1 MRDGLATACLARVN
15 APDPETYQA
24 DARFAFKPINEIVT
38 ADVLE
43 ILQPLWARV
52 PETVEGSRSARKHS
66 GGGQSE
72 GSEDRRKPGPL
83 EGASQNLL
91 PQRKRLA

>member
-1 MRDGLATACLARVN
+1 VRDGLATACLARVN
-15 APDPETYQA
+15 APDPDTYQA

-52 PETVEGSRSARKHS
+52 PETVE
-66 GGGQSE
+66 
-72 GSEDRRKPGPL
+72 
-83 EGASQNLL
+83 
-91 PQRKRLA
+91 RLAVGSKAFWRRPKRRI